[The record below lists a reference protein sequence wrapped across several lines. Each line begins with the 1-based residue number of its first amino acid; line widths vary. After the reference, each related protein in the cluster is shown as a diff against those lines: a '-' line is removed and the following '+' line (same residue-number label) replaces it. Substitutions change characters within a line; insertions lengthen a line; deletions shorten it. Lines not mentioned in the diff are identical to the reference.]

1 LSTRADPGM
10 TEESTTPVQIR
21 QRDPRLDFFRGL
33 ALWFI
38 FVDHIPSNIVNWL
51 TLRNFGFSD
60 ATEIFIFIS
69 GYSAAIAYSGTMR
82 HQGFY
87 FAAARVLHR
96 CWQLYI
102 AHIFLFVIFTAQI
115 AYVAAHFSNPMYVE
129 EMNVTLFVTE
139 PHVAL
144 IEALLLRFR
153 PANMDVLP
161 LYIVLLLAFPV
172 VLWAMQRRP
181 LVVLGAS
188 AVLYVAAR
196 LLHWNLQA
204 YPPSEVWFFNPFT
217 WQLLFVLGALC
228 GGAPATMMP
237 LCRWR
242 PWLAAFAAGYL
253 AASFCVVMTWHI
265 PRLDDAVPNWLNRV
279 LYPIDKTNLDVLRLV
294 HFLALAYIAT
304 RFVRPDARFLGW
316 RWLRPVLMCGRHSLY
331 VFCFGIYLSFA
342 AYVVLSHVNGSIA
355 MQVATSVA
363 GIVAM
368 TGLAY
373 LLSWYAAKQAV
384 HKNPAPAPTGPADRE
399 EKKS

>member
-1 LSTRADPGM
+1 M
-10 TEESTTPVQIR
+10 TEESTTPVQTR

-51 TLRNFGFSD
+51 TMRNFGFSD

-82 HQGFY
+82 LQGFY

-129 EMNVTLFVTE
+129 EMNVTHFVTA

-181 LVVLGAS
+181 LAVLGAS
-188 AVLYVAAR
+188 AVLYVTAR

-204 YPPSEVWFFNPFT
+204 YPPGEVWFFNPFT
-217 WQLLFVLGALC
+217 WQLLFVLGA
-228 GGAPATMMP
+228 GGHGSRYSLRVISQPAS
-237 LCRWR
+237 
-242 PWLAAFAAGYL
+242 
-253 AASFCVVMTWHI
+253 AS
-265 PRLDDAVPNWLNRV
+265 
-279 LYPIDKTNLDVLRLV
+279 
-294 HFLALAYIAT
+294 
-304 RFVRPDARFLGW
+304 
-316 RWLRPVLMCGRHSLY
+316 
-331 VFCFGIYLSFA
+331 
-342 AYVVLSHVNGSIA
+342 
-355 MQVATSVA
+355 
-363 GIVAM
+363 
-368 TGLAY
+368 
-373 LLSWYAAKQAV
+373 
-384 HKNPAPAPTGPADRE
+384 
-399 EKKS
+399 

>member
-1 LSTRADPGM
+1 MSENSPRPAA
-10 TEESTTPVQIR
+10 R
-21 QRDPRLDFFRGL
+21 KRDPRLDFFRGL

-38 FVDHIPSNIVNWL
+38 FVDHVPSNIVNWL
-51 TLRNFGFSD
+51 TVRNFGFSD

-69 GYSAAIAYSGTMR
+69 GYSAAIAYGGAMR
-82 HQGFY
+82 HQGFR

-129 EMNVTLFVTE
+129 EMNVTHFVTA

-161 LYIVLLLAFPV
+161 LYIALLLAFPL

-181 LVVLGAS
+181 V
-188 AVLYVAAR
+188 AVLAASTALYVVAR
-196 LLHWNLQA
+196 VLQWNLQA
-204 YPPSEVWFFNPFT
+204 YPPGEVWFFNPFT

-228 GGAPATMMP
+228 AGAPAMMAP
-237 LCRWR
+237 LYRWR
-242 PWLAAFAAGYL
+242 PSLAAL
-253 AASFCVVMTWHI
+253 AAVFLVFAFCIVMTWHI
-265 PRLDDAVPNWLNRV
+265 PRLGDAVPNWLNRV
-279 LYPIDKTNLDVLRLV
+279 LYPIDKTNLDMLRLL
-294 HFLALAYIAT
+294 HFLALAYIVT
-304 RFVRPDARFLGW
+304 GLVRVDARFLGW
-316 RWLRPVLMCGRHSLY
+316 RWLRPVVVCGRHSLY
-331 VFCFGIYLSFA
+331 VFCLGIYLSFA
-342 AYVVLSHVNGSIA
+342 AYFVLVEVNGSIP

-363 GIVAM
+363 GIALM

-373 LLSWYAAKQAV
+373 LLSWYGAKQAA
-384 HKNPAPAPTGPADRE
+384 HKNPAPARTATPDRE
-399 EKKS
+399 EDKS